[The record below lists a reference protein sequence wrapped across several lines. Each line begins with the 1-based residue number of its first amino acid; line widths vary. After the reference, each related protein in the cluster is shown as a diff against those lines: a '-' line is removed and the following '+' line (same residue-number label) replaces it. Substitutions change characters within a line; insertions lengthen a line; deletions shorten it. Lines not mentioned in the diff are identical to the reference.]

1 MIALGNDACR
11 AVSVGVTACVGVYVG
26 DAMVFPDAQQFR
38 GAISELKRAD
48 YQEETQNW
56 TDAITGEIY
65 HDDGAYTLRDGVA
78 LNCRLP
84 EIENFRETGFTLY
97 IKASLVSN
105 SQWHQLMEA
114 DGTRSGPISIFQ
126 GIGSYSMTNF
136 ARSNDNYGE
145 FLYNGGLDP
154 VIVFRFDPSTQ
165 FYAMLGINSTIVGQT
180 DLSYTAF
187 PQNGSITW
195 KMSRAAEN
203 SDKCAATVHMVLCA
217 VCHSTEE
224 VNENIALM

>member
-11 AVSVGVTACVGVYVG
+11 AVSVGDAACVGVYVG
-26 DAMVFPDAQQFR
+26 DEMVFPDVQQLR
-38 GAISELKRAD
+38 AAISELKRTD
-48 YQEETQNW
+48 YQEDTQNW

-78 LNCRLP
+78 FNCRLP

-105 SQWHQLMEA
+105 YPWHQLMAA
-114 DGTRSGPISIFQ
+114 DGTRSDAITIFQ
-126 GIGSYSMTNF
+126 ANGPYSMTNF
-136 ARSNDNYGE
+136 TKSNGSYGE
-145 FLYNGGLDP
+145 FTYNGGLDP

-165 FYAMLGINSTIVGQT
+165 LYAMLGINGTVVGQT
-180 DLSYTAF
+180 DLSYTDF

-217 VCHSTEE
+217 ACHSDEE
-224 VNENIALM
+224 VNANIALM